1 MDSVLVSKSKKQK
14 NIMSNLK
21 TTKPEEANAISKEIF
36 EGMKKQMGMVP
47 NVYAAIGNSGPALKA
62 TMAIQ
67 ESLAEGEFDD
77 KEQEVIALSVAEAN
91 SCNYCLSAHT
101 AAGKMKGLSEDETE
115 EVRTGEIADE
125 KYKALS
131 DLAKAITET
140 RGYPDQKLIDAFFDV
155 GYNQAALSE
164 LIVLVAL
171 NSITNYTN
179 HIAKTKID
187 FPIAPN
193 LQEA

>member
-1 MDSVLVSKSKKQK
+1 
-14 NIMSNLK
+14 MSNLK
-21 TTKPEEANAISKEIF
+21 VTKTEEANPISKEIF

-67 ESLAEGEFDD
+67 ESLGEGEFDG

-91 SCNYCLSAHT
+91 KCGYCLSAHT
-101 AAGKMKGLSEDETE
+101 AAGKMKGLSEEETVE
-115 EVRTGEIADE
+115 IRNGQIADS
-125 KYKALS
+125 KFKALS

-140 RGYPDQKLIDAFFDV
+140 RGYPEQKLFDAFFDA

-171 NSITNYTN
+171 NTITNYTN
-179 HIAKTKID
+179 HIAKTEID
-187 FPIAPN
+187 FPVAPN

>member
-1 MDSVLVSKSKKQK
+1 
-14 NIMSNLK
+14 MSNLK
-21 TTKPEEANAISKEIF
+21 ITKPGEANVTSKEIF
-36 EGMKKQMGMVP
+36 DGMKDQMGMVP

-67 ESLAEGEFDD
+67 QSLAEGEFDG

-91 SCNYCLSAHT
+91 KCNYCLSAHT
-101 AAGKMKGLSEDETE
+101 AAGKMKGLSEDETVE
-115 EVRTGEIADE
+115 IRNGEIGDS
-125 KYKALS
+125 KMKALS
-131 DLAKAITET
+131 DLAKAITDT
-140 RGYPDQKLIDAFFDV
+140 RGNPEQKLFDAFFDA

-171 NSITNYTN
+171 NTITNYTN
-179 HIAKTKID
+179 HIAQTEID
-187 FPIAPN
+187 FPVAPN

>member
-1 MDSVLVSKSKKQK
+1 
-14 NIMSNLK
+14 MSNLK
-21 TTKPEEANAISKEIF
+21 VVKTEEANSVSKEIF

-67 ESLAEGEFDD
+67 ENLAEGEFDG

-91 SCNYCLSAHT
+91 QCGYCLSAHT
-101 AAGKMKGLSEDETE
+101 AAGKMKGLSVDETVE
-115 EVRTGEIADE
+115 IRNGEIADE

-131 DLAKAITET
+131 DLAKAITDK
-140 RGYPDQKLIDAFFDV
+140 RGYPDQKLFDAFFEA

-164 LIVLVAL
+164 LIVLVSL
-171 NSITNYTN
+171 NTITNYTN
-179 HIAKTKID
+179 HIAQTEID
-187 FPIAPN
+187 FPVAPN
-193 LQEA
+193 LEEA